1 MNNTREVGCRFG
13 EIVRKD
19 ATEMEIFQENVG
31 FRYLRDTVTYMA
43 VSYGIA
49 LIASQHS
56 AYVFILINYDLS
68 SSEDF
73 G

>member
-1 MNNTREVGCRFG
+1 
-13 EIVRKD
+13 
-19 ATEMEIFQENVG
+19 MEIFQENVG